1 MKRTLLRCE
10 SRQGFLV
17 YGHISILLLIMAG
30 LRLTKLSPASSA
42 DGFIVEW
49 GLMSKRLR

>member
-17 YGHISILLLIMAG
+17 YSHISILLLIMAG
-30 LRLTKLSPASSA
+30 VSSY
-42 DGFIVEW
+42 
-49 GLMSKRLR
+49 STHT